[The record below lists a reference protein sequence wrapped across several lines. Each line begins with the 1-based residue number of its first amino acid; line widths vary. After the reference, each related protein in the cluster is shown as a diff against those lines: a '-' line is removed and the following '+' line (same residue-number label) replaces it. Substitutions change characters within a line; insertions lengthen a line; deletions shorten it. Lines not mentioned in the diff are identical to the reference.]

1 MPTKGLNMPLRLEN
15 FVMNQILRTMKNQK
29 KEVRTVDRYE
39 GYAEVGKMYSS
50 KWRKVDLLIP
60 SNFRMLC
67 AILGVKMEDVLR
79 DYMWMVSYAVSDGGT
94 EKQRKAAKK
103 FFLACQFGQPAYPK
117 KDINTMFKELKA
129 VRTTY
134 NTTENM
140 DWDDK
145 ELFWKNNHMYIEY
158 WFKRWFE
165 KNNRQD
171 DISVLENY

>member
-1 MPTKGLNMPLRLEN
+1 GFEYAFTVQELCCQ
-15 FVMNQILRTMKNQK
+15 NQILRTMKKQNTK
-29 KEVRTVDRYE
+29 VRTVDKYERYSE
-39 GYAEVGKMYSS
+39 IGEMYSS

-117 KDINTMFKELKA
+117 KDINAMFEELKA

-165 KNNRQD
+165 KNRRQA
-171 DISVLENY
+171 DITVLENY